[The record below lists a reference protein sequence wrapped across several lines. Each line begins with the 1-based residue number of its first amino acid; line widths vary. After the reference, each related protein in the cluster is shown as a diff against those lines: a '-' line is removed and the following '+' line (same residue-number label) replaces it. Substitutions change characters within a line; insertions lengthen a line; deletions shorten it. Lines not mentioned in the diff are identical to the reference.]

1 METTPKTARTVTDR
15 DVGKLIVGNWKMNAS
30 AAMAEAL
37 VSAIVSG
44 VPEELF
50 ARGGGMAVCPP
61 FPYLAQTRA
70 QLAESPVALGAQN
83 VYPADSGPFTGEVS
97 TAMLA
102 GLGVTLCLVGH
113 SERRHVIGEDDEL
126 VNAKVRRALEA
137 GLNVVVCIGETHEQ
151 RQAGQTN
158 QVNINQLM
166 SGLREVG
173 IDQLRQVTIA
183 YEPVWAIGTGKVA
196 GPGDA
201 EAVHRL
207 VRRNIADLYDEDAAR
222 SIRIQYGGSV
232 NADNAADLFA
242 RGEIDGGL
250 VGGASLDAEQFMAI
264 VRAAV
269 EAKEVIREARS

>member
-1 METTPKTARTVTDR
+1 MEAVEDIAADAIMDGLPWDWTTYGEYLDGVQPLGTALNV
-15 DVGKLIVGNWKMNAS
+15 VV
-30 AAMAEAL
+30 
-37 VSAIVSG
+37 
-44 VPEELF
+44 
-50 ARGGGMAVCPP
+50 
-61 FPYLAQTRA
+61 LA
-70 QLAESPVALGAQN
+70 
-83 VYPADSGPFTGEVS
+83 
-97 TAMLA
+97 
-102 GLGVTLCLVGH
+102 GH

-173 IDQLRQVTIA
+173 IDQLRRVTIA